1 MTPDTRTTAKEK
13 IERLIEHQNYA
24 GLTQE
29 LDLLHPADIAEVF
42 RELNV
47 EQRQA
52 CFAVLEP
59 EKAGEVV
66 EDLDFDLMVE
76 TMANLDNDKLVQIL
90 QLMPSDEAV
99 DVLNEFPDER
109 VYEIIRQ
116 IPDLKQASNLKEL
129 LTYPEDTA
137 GGLMSSEFIKIYAD
151 MTAEDTL
158 NYLRVK
164 AEKETTSFY
173 YLYVV
178 DRHDH
183 LVGVLGLR
191 TLITAPSYMTV
202 DQIMSPD
209 VISVNHYDDQS
220 VVADYIQKY
229 QLLAIPVVDNTG
241 RLKGIVTW
249 DDAAEV
255 LEEEL
260 TDEFYTSSGLSTDE
274 FYTEELLAGK
284 LMTAVKSRTPW
295 LMITM
300 LGSFVA
306 VLVGNTFSS
315 TLHAVP
321 LLAIFI
327 PLLGGLGGNVGTQ
340 SSALIVRGLATGH
353 ATLDKAFYHVYK
365 QLWVGAIIGVIIG
378 LLVGTLVGI
387 WQGNPWFGLI
397 IGGGLLG
404 NITVAAT
411 LGTLVPFLF
420 KRIDIDPA
428 IASGPFIT
436 TAIDVTGLTIYF
448 GLASFVLTHL
458 F

>member
-1 MTPDTRTTAKEK
+1 MTPEMLTATKEK
-13 IERLIEHQNYA
+13 IEHLIEHQNYA
-24 GLTQE
+24 GLEVE
-29 LDLLHPADIAEVF
+29 LAGLHPADIANAF
-42 RELNV
+42 RQLSP
-47 EQRQA
+47 EQRIA
-52 CFAVLEP
+52 CFDVLEP
-59 EKAGEVV
+59 ETAGEVV
-66 EDLDFDLMVE
+66 ESLDFDLMVD
-76 TMANLDNDKLVQIL
+76 TMARIDTDKLVQIL
-90 QLMPSDEAV
+90 QLMPSDAAV

-109 VYEIIRQ
+109 VYELIRKM
-116 IPDLKQASNLKEL
+116 PDLKQASNLKEL
-129 LTYPEDTA
+129 LSYPEDTA
-137 GGLMSSEFIKIYAD
+137 GGLMSSEFVKIYAD
-151 MTAEDTL
+151 MTAEETL
-158 NYLRVK
+158 NYLRIK
-164 AEKETTSFY
+164 AERETTSFY

-191 TLITAPSYMTV
+191 TLITTPVYMTV
-202 DQIMSPD
+202 EQIMNPE

-220 VVADYIQKY
+220 VVAERIQKY
-229 QLLAIPVVDNTG
+229 QLLAIPVVDNAG

-249 DDAAEV
+249 DDAADV

-260 TDEFYTSSGLSTDE
+260 TDEFYTSSGLSTEE

-284 LMTAVKSRTPW
+284 LITAVKSRTPW
-295 LMITM
+295 LLVTM

-306 VLVGNTFSS
+306 VLVGDAFGH

-353 ATLDKAFYHVYK
+353 VTLERAVFHVIK
-365 QLWVGAIIGVIIG
+365 QFAVGSLIGIIIGV
-378 LLVGTLVGI
+378 LVGTVVGL
-387 WQGNPWFGLI
+387 WKGNPWFGVI

-420 KRIDIDPA
+420 KRINIDPA

-436 TAIDVTGLTIYF
+436 TAIDITGLSIYF
-448 GLASFVLTHL
+448 GLATMALKHL
-458 F
+458 H